1 MYSALALLTL
11 VFLFLLPIRVQAATP
26 ESVQTGIIVDQSTSD
41 DENGEETEQ
50 SMGEMEK
57 RAYLTGNDKASINC
71 IVCWLP
77 HTHCSKRFCTV
88 WHIPKI
94 ELKDNAMFEKYLNS
108 VSTTS

>member
-41 DENGEETEQ
+41 GEETEK
-50 SMGEMEK
+50 SMGEIKKLAYPTEK
-57 RAYLTGNDKASINC
+57 DKASINC
-71 IVCWLP
+71 IACWLP